1 MSFDNKKFTK
11 NPMDAIRA
19 IDASPEAQ
27 FGLIQMSMDE
37 ELMHGATIKISYKIT
52 VTNIGEV
59 DYTFNGNDCIAG
71 STKTKKYDRSFYYT
85 GEKSDTA
92 VPATTK
98 ADELVDY
105 IPNNLQFYEKDNKE
119 WKLLSNDEI
128 RNYNND
134 KTDNLINAWI
144 SEKPDGQRNSTYGYL
159 ETLTESIIDEYNTI
173 IKTSESSNIAN
184 KELYPKESG
193 YGDSSSSDNLV
204 LTQLITSDNDSDD
217 LTYRNVTEIVLTTNG
232 LGRRNAYSIV
242 GNQDPRVMLDKD
254 SGITAIWTREVDS
267 DSAQIV
273 KILPPFGNSGM
284 PQIIAITVAS
294 VGIILVAGAIFIKKK
309 ILK

>member
-1 MSFDNKKFTK
+1 MLASHSKLPQNDTSLTNTYLEKFMNNTYMKAETGLIAIECEYNHETDSDGNRGNTYKIENLDLGLEERPKAQLSVNKEVTNVRLTLADGSTLFDASDKNVTNVLWMEHKPHINEKYEENYFANKQFTK

-59 DYTFNGNDCIAG
+59 DYTFNGTECIAG

-85 GEKSDTA
+85 GVKSATA

-128 RNYNND
+128 RKD
-134 KTDNLINAWI
+134 KDYKTYNLINAWI
-144 SEKPDGQRNSTYGYL
+144 SEKPDGPRDSTHGYP

-173 IKTSESSNIAN
+173 IKTSELSNI
-184 KELYPKESG
+184 S
-193 YGDSSSSDNLV
+193 
-204 LTQLITSDNDSDD
+204 
-217 LTYRNVTEIVLTTNG
+217 
-232 LGRRNAYSIV
+232 
-242 GNQDPRVMLDKD
+242 
-254 SGITAIWTREVDS
+254 
-267 DSAQIV
+267 
-273 KILPPFGNSGM
+273 
-284 PQIIAITVAS
+284 
-294 VGIILVAGAIFIKKK
+294 KK
-309 ILK
+309 